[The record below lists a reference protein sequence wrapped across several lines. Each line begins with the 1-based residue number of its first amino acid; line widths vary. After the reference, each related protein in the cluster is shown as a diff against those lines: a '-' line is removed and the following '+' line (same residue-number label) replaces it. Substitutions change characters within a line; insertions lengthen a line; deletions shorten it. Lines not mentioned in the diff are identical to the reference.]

1 MFLVIDRFHF
11 SKAFIVSGIVIE
23 EQNVCFHIYFHIYY
37 FITMGNKG
45 DSEDYLNTDSQ
56 KDMGCTL

>member
-11 SKAFIVSGIVIE
+11 SKTFIVSGIVIE

-45 DSEDYLNTDSQ
+45 DSEDYLNTDS
-56 KDMGCTL
+56 

>member
-11 SKAFIVSGIVIE
+11 SKTFTVSGTVIE
-23 EQNVCFHIYFHIYY
+23 GQNICFHIYFHIYY
-37 FITMGNKG
+37 FIIMVNKG
-45 DSEDYLNTDSQ
+45 DSEDYLSTDSQ